1 MAGTPNIVVAP
12 SLDALVAGAATH
24 LRDAAAAAIAARGR
38 FRIALAG
45 GSTPRALYPKLVQGI
60 DWARAALFFGDER
73 AVPPGDPQSNY
84 RMARET
90 LLDPG
95 QVPSANVFRWRGED
109 PDLDA
114 AARDYE
120 AALTRD
126 ASAPWLDLALLGLG
140 PDGHTASLFPG
151 TSALAEEERLAVA
164 LDVAE
169 MGTRRLTLTYPA
181 LCGARDV
188 CFLVTG
194 RDKAA
199 ALASVVEA
207 GHLPAA
213 RIVRRAGPVTIFCD
227 EAAASALSAGNP
239 DQRA

>member
-1 MAGTPNIVVAP
+1 VV
-12 SLDALVAGAATH
+12 
-24 LRDAAAAAIAARGR
+24 
-38 FRIALAG
+38 
-45 GSTPRALYPKLVQGI
+45 
-60 DWARAALFFGDER
+60 
-73 AVPPGDPQSNY
+73 
-84 RMARET
+84 
-90 LLDPG
+90 
-95 QVPSANVFRWRGED
+95 RWRGED

-120 AALTRD
+120 AALIRD
-126 ASAPWLDLALLGLG
+126 AAAPWLDLALLGMG

-169 MGTRRLTLTYPA
+169 KGTRRLTLTYPA

-194 RDKAA
+194 GDKAP

-207 GHLPAA
+207 GQLPAA

-227 EAAASALSAGNP
+227 EAAASALTNTKRDG
-239 DQRA
+239 RA